1 MSAYGEGIDYVDIS
15 VIRNIRKHT
24 AHCLDTFV
32 PTYRVFFIEG
42 QIRISCKML
51 KILLFHGGFGLRTE
65 LTMGY
70 LISDQFKTHF

>member
-51 KILLFHGGFGLRTE
+51 KILFFHVGLRPRME
-65 LTMGY
+65 VIMGY

>member
-51 KILLFHGGFGLRTE
+51 KILFFHVGFGLKME
-65 LTMGY
+65 VIMGNF
-70 LISDQFKTHF
+70 ISDQFKIHF